1 MYNPSRLY
9 AEFFIA
15 GFKYYEGPFVLG
27 KLKTGKKLELVP
39 EFDNPHDPNAV
50 AIYRKGKKI
59 GFVPRVMNETL
70 AQLLRFGHGDVFE
83 CRIMQIDKEAA
94 PYNQVRVGIYVV
106 DKTAAEKPA
115 E

>member
-1 MYNPSRLY
+1 MQTSTRLY

-27 KLKTGKKLELVP
+27 KMKVGKKLDLVP
-39 EFDNPHDPNAV
+39 EFNNRHDPDAV
-50 AIYRKGKKI
+50 AIYRKDKKI
-59 GFVPRVMNETL
+59 GFVPRDLNGTI
-70 AQLLRFGHGDVFE
+70 AQLLRFGHDDVFE
-83 CRIMQIDKEAA
+83 CRIMQIDKDAA

-106 DKTAAEKPA
+106 DKTAAE